1 MKQIFVEPAI
11 SYQIGPGI
19 MPTQACAGP
28 FRPRVVDRSHRKGK
42 TRRRRRRFCCELSTI
57 GAEKATKPFVKWRIQ
72 PIDGYFPWTVSR
84 SVGRPNRSFGSRVLS
99 DVEYL
104 CLNLN
109 YLTETRKRRLEQPKM
124 KLLIK
129 VFAIL
134 KIATGSV
141 DRDADNKSND
151 DVWGKMEGGWM

>member
-1 MKQIFVEPAI
+1 MRSHQKFGFRAEENIHSTSEKKICLGEEGSVWNFIYLCETKIYVEINRSVSDLTDLCWLKQIFVEPAI

-84 SVGRPNRSFGSRVLS
+84 SVGQIVVL
-99 DVEYL
+99 L
-104 CLNLN
+104 LGC
-109 YLTETRKRRLEQPKM
+109 YLT
-124 KLLIK
+124 
-129 VFAIL
+129 
-134 KIATGSV
+134 
-141 DRDADNKSND
+141 
-151 DVWGKMEGGWM
+151 